1 MKLTTNIFQVGNKA
15 DLVGSRQVQQ
25 GTANGK
31 AAEWNVRFSFLFFRF
46 CNVYSKFNIFPNC
59 LIGNLLQ
66 VPYVETSAKT
76 RENVDKVFY
85 DLMREIR

>member
-1 MKLTTNIFQVGNKA
+1 MRVKGDNNIPFILVTADLLSLINTGVSILLPEMKLTTNIFQVGNKA

-46 CNVYSKFNIFPNC
+46 
-59 LIGNLLQ
+59 
-66 VPYVETSAKT
+66 
-76 RENVDKVFY
+76 
-85 DLMREIR
+85 

>member
-1 MKLTTNIFQVGNKA
+1 MKGDNNIPFILVTADLLSLINTGVSILLPEMKLATNIFQVGNKA

-46 CNVYSKFNIFPNC
+46 
-59 LIGNLLQ
+59 
-66 VPYVETSAKT
+66 
-76 RENVDKVFY
+76 
-85 DLMREIR
+85 

>member
-1 MKLTTNIFQVGNKA
+1 MKGDNNIPFILVTADLLSLINTGVSILLPEMKLTTNIFQVGNKA

-46 CNVYSKFNIFPNC
+46 
-59 LIGNLLQ
+59 
-66 VPYVETSAKT
+66 
-76 RENVDKVFY
+76 
-85 DLMREIR
+85 